1 MNDTTKTLGQK
12 LSDTTQTLEQVEK
25 DRPIVWKRELEAMEA
40 SLETPQPTQ
49 SMEPTGPSVERFKMH
64 MEERK
69 HAFLAYGQDR
79 LNRLNNHARDDF
91 NTTQMEQDFQEIDCE
106 R

>member
-12 LSDTTQTLEQVEK
+12 LNDSSQTLKQVEK
-25 DRPIVWKRELEAMEA
+25 DRPIVWKRELEAIEA
-40 SLETPQPTQ
+40 SLETPQPNL
-49 SMEPTGPSVERFKMH
+49 SLEPTGHAVEQFKTQ

-69 HAFLAYGQDR
+69 RAFLAYGQ
-79 LNRLNNHARDDF
+79 NRLDKLNNRARDDF
-91 NTTQMEQDFQEIDCE
+91 NTTQMEQDFREINDD